1 MTLKRISDTW
11 FPYRGRSRPAV
22 RLFCLPFAGAGASSF
37 ASLSRRLGSTVEVCA
52 AQLPGRESRMQER
65 CIDSVE
71 ALVAALE
78 SPMRELMDCPY
89 AILGY
94 SMGAS
99 IALELCRRLRGGIL
113 PLPVA
118 LFVVGAPGP
127 RAPKRPPIAGLSH
140 EAFIEE
146 LRRLGGTSQ
155 AVLENQTLLDTFL
168 PVLRADFA
176 LIESYDYSAQEPLSL
191 PTFAYA
197 GESDALAPPASVAR
211 WSDEV
216 DGPFQMRRFA
226 GGHFFV
232 QSNLDAVADAILRD
246 LEGCLMPPSNE
257 FESAGPTQALVGDA
271 REGNAYRQLVT

>member
-1 MTLKRISDTW
+1 MTFTRISDPW
-11 FPYRGRSRPAV
+11 FPYRGRGRPTF

-37 ASLSRRLGSTVEVCA
+37 APLARRLGSTVEVCA
-52 AQLPGRESRMQER
+52 AQLPGRETRIQER

-71 ALVAALE
+71 TLVAALE

-113 PLPVA
+113 PQPVA
-118 LFVVGAPGP
+118 LFVLGAPGP
-127 RAPKRPPIAGLSH
+127 REPKRPPMADLSH
-140 EAFIEE
+140 EAFVEA
-146 LRRLGGTSQ
+146 LRRLGGTSP
-155 AVLENQTLLDTFL
+155 AVLENPTLLDIFL

-197 GESDALAPPASVAR
+197 GESDALAPLASVER
-211 WSDEV
+211 WSEEV
-216 DGPFQMRRFA
+216 DGLFQMRRFA

-232 QSNLDAVADAILRD
+232 QGSLDAVADAILRD
-246 LEGCLMPPSNE
+246 L
-257 FESAGPTQALVGDA
+257 AGVVDVASGRVRSSQSLV
-271 REGNAYRQLVT
+271 

>member
-1 MTLKRISDTW
+1 M
-11 FPYRGRSRPAV
+11 

-37 ASLSRRLGSTVEVCA
+37 APLSRRLGDTVEVCA
-52 AQLPGRESRMQER
+52 VQLPGRESRMQER
-65 CIDSVE
+65 CIGSVE

-78 SPMRELMDCPY
+78 FSMRELMDCPY

-113 PLPVA
+113 PQPVA

-127 RAPKRPPIAGLSH
+127 RVPKRPPIAGLPH
-140 EAFIEE
+140 EQFVEE

-155 AVLENQTLLDTFL
+155 AILENSELLDIFL

-176 LIESYDYSAQEPLSL
+176 LSESYDYRVQEPLSL

-197 GESDALAPPASVAR
+197 GESDALAPPVSVER

-216 DGPFQMRRFA
+216 DGPFRMRRFA

-232 QSNLDAVADAILRD
+232 QSSLEAVADSILRD
-246 LEGCLMPPSNE
+246 LERWLVSPPSE
-257 FESAGPTQALVGDA
+257 VESSGT
-271 REGNAYRQLVT
+271 